1 MQVYIEYLQKVT
13 SIINRSRLPIKEENA
28 LNQLVEKIRVR
39 IHDSNCYLAVIGE
52 FSSGKSTLINAFL
65 KDGLLPTSALVTT
78 ATATRL
84 RHGNSLEL
92 KAFFHKPYV
101 LPIKPPVQVPIVS
114 KQKNWLQKL
123 WFDLCR
129 ILKGLFGFSNPA
141 TKQTPIKYEPK
152 FQKKKIVTTQD
163 LEFAGIEIRSFI
175 EKLASD
181 EDVAQHLDY
190 MEIEHPSDFLQD
202 GVVIIDLPGINA
214 PNERHLRLTRSVV
227 EHEADAAIIIIPAIQ
242 PLTQSLIQFIRA
254 NVSEYIDR
262 CVFIITK
269 LDQVR
274 EKEREVVV
282 KSVATRLQKE
292 FKVRNNSVY
301 GCSPQ
306 LALDYHTGEI
316 TLGENYD
323 LWSEQFQLME
333 TALIK
338 RLRIEREKAIAG
350 SIARIFEQLLHQLD
364 TNLNSLWDEYQ
375 LKKSALEAELMTD
388 FQAFIKQQSQIYQN
402 QIANTIMRT
411 KQRVPD
417 WVGSQTMYIYDK
429 VKNAILYANSW
440 DELKDILENRL
451 VGLLNSSKDEIAN
464 RIKEQCNPIQEEAHR
479 TGEEFDHSFEQAYRR
494 LNILGGTVSV
504 NSFSDTGKIKIN
516 TYSVLASAKEMNQSN
531 FGNSMKGFFSNLFKG
546 LLEERRRQVWNLVRP
561 NLEHEFKEIESLTE
575 QAIIAYGEQAKQ
587 AINTRMSYY
596 LSVYQNQ
603 INILIQEQKKEL
615 LELQNF
621 QQQAQSDLLQI
632 KQLQAIVNTIR

>member
-13 SIINRSRLPIKEENA
+13 SIVNRSRLPIKEEKA
-28 LNQLVEKIRVR
+28 LNQLVEKIGVRVR
-39 IHDSNCYLAVIGE
+39 DSNCYLAVIGE

-84 RHGNSLEL
+84 RHGDSLEL
-92 KAFFHKPYV
+92 KAFFRNPYI
-101 LPIKPPVQVPIVS
+101 LPIKPPVQSPIVS

-123 WFDLCR
+123 WFGFCR
-129 ILKGLFGFSNPA
+129 ILKRFLGFSSP
-141 TKQTPIKYEPK
+141 TTTIRYEPK
-152 FQKKKIVTTQD
+152 FQKKEVVTTQD

-190 MEIEHPSDFLQD
+190 IEIEHPSNFLQD

-214 PNERHLRLTRSVV
+214 PNERHFQLTRSVV

-242 PLTQSLIQFIRA
+242 PLTQSLLQFIKE
-254 NVSEYIDR
+254 NVTEYIDR

-269 LDQVR
+269 LDQIR
-274 EKEREVVV
+274 EKERDLVV

-292 FKVRNNSVY
+292 FKVKNNSIY

-306 LALDYHTGEI
+306 LALDYHTGEVMP
-316 TLGENYD
+316 GENYD
-323 LWSEQFQLME
+323 FWSEQFQAME

-429 VKNAILYANSW
+429 VKNAILYASSW

-451 VGLLNSSKDEIAN
+451 VGLLNNGKDEIAN

-479 TGEEFDHSFEQAYRR
+479 IGEEFDHSFEQAYRR

-546 LLEERRRQVWNLVRP
+546 LLEERRRQVWNLIRP
-561 NLEHEFKEIESLTE
+561 NLEREFEEIESLTE
-575 QAIIAYGEQAKQ
+575 QAIIDYGEQAKQ
-587 AINTRMSYY
+587 AINARMSYY

-603 INILIQEQKKEL
+603 INILIQKQKTEL

-621 QQQAQSDLLQI
+621 QQQAQADLLQI
-632 KQLQAIVNTIR
+632 KQLQAKINTVK

>member
-1 MQVYIEYLQKVT
+1 MQFHIEYLQKVT
-13 SIINRSRLPIKEENA
+13 SIINRSRLPIKEKKA
-28 LNQLVEKIRVR
+28 INQLVEKVEVR
-39 IHDSNCYLAVIGE
+39 IHDPNCYLAVIGE

-92 KAFFHKPYV
+92 KAFFHKPYI
-101 LPIKPPVQVPIVS
+101 LPIKYSVQNSIVS
-114 KQKNWLQKL
+114 KKKNWLQKL
-123 WFDLCR
+123 WFSFCR
-129 ILKGLFGFSNPA
+129 IVKGFLGLSSPTTNQ
-141 TKQTPIKYEPK
+141 TKIRYETK
-152 FQKKKIVTTQD
+152 HQKKKIVTTLD
-163 LEFAGIEIRSFI
+163 LESAGIEIRSFI
-175 EKLASD
+175 DKLASD

-190 MEIEHPSDFLQD
+190 MEIEHPSNFLQD

-227 EHEADAAIIIIPAIQ
+227 EHEANAAIIIIPAIQ
-242 PLTQSLIQFIRA
+242 PLTQSLLQFIQA
-254 NVSEYIDR
+254 NVTEYIDR

-274 EKEREVVV
+274 KKEREVVV
-282 KSVATRLQKE
+282 KSVTTRLQKE
-292 FKVRNNSVY
+292 FKVKNNSVY
-301 GCSPQ
+301 ACSPQ
-306 LALDYHTGEI
+306 LALDYQTGEVI
-316 TLGENYD
+316 LGEDDN

-338 RLRIEREKAIAG
+338 RLRIEREKAISG
-350 SIARIFEQLLHQLD
+350 SIARIFEQLLYQLD
-364 TNLNSLWDEYQ
+364 KNLNSLWDEYQ

-388 FQAFIKQQSQIYQN
+388 FQAFTKQQNQIYQN

-417 WVGSQTMYIYDK
+417 WVGSQTMYIYDN
-429 VKNAILYANSW
+429 VKSVILCANSW

-451 VGLLNSSKDEIAN
+451 VELLNSGKDEIAN

-479 TGEEFDHSFEQAYRR
+479 IGEEFDRSFEQAYRR

-504 NSFSDTGKIKIN
+504 NSFSDTGKIRIN
-516 TYSVLASAKEMNQSN
+516 TYSVLASAKEMNKSN
-531 FGNSMKGFFSNLFKG
+531 FGNSMKGFFSHLFKG
-546 LLEERRRQVWNLVRP
+546 LLEERRRQVWNIVRP

-575 QAIIAYGEQAKQ
+575 QAIIDYGEQAKQ

-596 LSVYQNQ
+596 LSVYQSQ
-603 INILIQEQKKEL
+603 IDVLIQKQKREL
-615 LELQNF
+615 LDLQNF
-621 QQQAQSDLLQI
+621 QEQAQADLLQI
-632 KQLQAIVNTIR
+632 KQLQAMIHKVK

>member
-13 SIINRSRLPIKEENA
+13 SIINRSRLPIKEEKA
-28 LNQLVEKIRVR
+28 LNQLVEKIGVRVR
-39 IHDSNCYLAVIGE
+39 DSNCYLAVIGE

-84 RHGNSLEL
+84 RHGDSLEL
-92 KAFFHKPYV
+92 KAFFHNPYI
-101 LPIKPPVQVPIVS
+101 LPIKPPVQSPIVS

-123 WFDLCR
+123 WFGFCR
-129 ILKGLFGFSNPA
+129 ILKRFLGFSSP
-141 TKQTPIKYEPK
+141 TTTIRYEPK
-152 FQKKKIVTTQD
+152 FQRKEVVTTQD

-190 MEIEHPSDFLQD
+190 IEIEHPSNFLQD

-214 PNERHLRLTRSVV
+214 PNERHFQLTRSVV

-242 PLTQSLIQFIRA
+242 PLTQSLLQFIKE
-254 NVSEYIDR
+254 NVTEYIDR

-269 LDQVR
+269 LDQIR
-274 EKEREVVV
+274 EKERDLVV

-292 FKVRNNSVY
+292 FKVKNNSIY

-306 LALDYHTGEI
+306 LALDYHTGEVMP
-316 TLGENYD
+316 GENYD
-323 LWSEQFQLME
+323 FWSEQFQAME

-429 VKNAILYANSW
+429 VKNAILYASSW

-451 VGLLNSSKDEIAN
+451 VGLLNNGKDEIAN

-479 TGEEFDHSFEQAYRR
+479 IGEEFDHSFEQAYRR

-546 LLEERRRQVWNLVRP
+546 LLEERRRQVWNLIRP
-561 NLEHEFKEIESLTE
+561 NLEREFEEIESLTE
-575 QAIIAYGEQAKQ
+575 QAIIDYGEQAKQ
-587 AINTRMSYY
+587 AINARMSYY

-603 INILIQEQKKEL
+603 INILIQKQKTEL

-621 QQQAQSDLLQI
+621 QQQAQADLLQI
-632 KQLQAIVNTIR
+632 KQLQAKINTVK

>member
-13 SIINRSRLPIKEENA
+13 SIINRSRLPIKEEKA
-28 LNQLVEKIRVR
+28 LNQLVEKIGVRVR
-39 IHDSNCYLAVIGE
+39 DSNCYLAVIGE

-84 RHGNSLEL
+84 RHGDSLEL
-92 KAFFHKPYV
+92 KAFFRNPYI
-101 LPIKPPVQVPIVS
+101 LPIKPPVQSPIVS

-123 WFDLCR
+123 WFGFCR
-129 ILKGLFGFSNPA
+129 ILKRFLGFSSP
-141 TKQTPIKYEPK
+141 TTTIRYEPK
-152 FQKKKIVTTQD
+152 FQKKEVVTTQD

-190 MEIEHPSDFLQD
+190 IEIEHPSNFLQD

-214 PNERHLRLTRSVV
+214 PNERHFQLTRSVV

-242 PLTQSLIQFIRA
+242 PLTQSLLQFIKE
-254 NVSEYIDR
+254 NVTEYIDR

-269 LDQVR
+269 LDQIR
-274 EKEREVVV
+274 EKERDLVV

-292 FKVRNNSVY
+292 FKVKNNSIY

-306 LALDYHTGEI
+306 LALDYHTGEVMP
-316 TLGENYD
+316 GENYD
-323 LWSEQFQLME
+323 FWSEQFQAME

-429 VKNAILYANSW
+429 VKNAILYASSW

-451 VGLLNSSKDEIAN
+451 VGLLNNGKDEIAN

-479 TGEEFDHSFEQAYRR
+479 IGEEFDHSFEQAYRR

-546 LLEERRRQVWNLVRP
+546 LLEERRRQVWNLIRP
-561 NLEHEFKEIESLTE
+561 NLEREFEEIESLTE
-575 QAIIAYGEQAKQ
+575 QAIIDYGEQAKQ
-587 AINTRMSYY
+587 AINARMSYY

-603 INILIQEQKKEL
+603 INILIQKQKTEL

-621 QQQAQSDLLQI
+621 QQQAQADLLQI
-632 KQLQAIVNTIR
+632 KQLQAKINTVK